1 MSSVPNRFNP
11 APDEHAPRSRPGREP
26 DAFHCADLGGD
37 RLECPGA
44 CGSPIYMG
52 VAGDVDHRRL
62 VVPLEQM
69 AERLVEQIDVM
80 FWRSAE
86 AHGVLQVVD
95 LHRERN
101 GDDWT
106 RVKDL

>member
-1 MSSVPNRFNP
+1 MHLAEKIGTRRFRTF
-11 APDEHAPRSRPGREP
+11 ATLSAQSRHASRRKRRESAALPSITFRCRAFQIDSTQRLTNMRRDLAPGREP

-62 VVPLEQM
+62 
-69 AERLVEQIDVM
+69 
-80 FWRSAE
+80 
-86 AHGVLQVVD
+86 
-95 LHRERN
+95 
-101 GDDWT
+101 
-106 RVKDL
+106 